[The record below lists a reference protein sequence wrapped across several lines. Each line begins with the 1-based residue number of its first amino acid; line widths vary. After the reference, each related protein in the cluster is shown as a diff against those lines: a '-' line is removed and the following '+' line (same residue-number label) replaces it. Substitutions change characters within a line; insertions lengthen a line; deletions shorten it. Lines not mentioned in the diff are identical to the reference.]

1 MIKSYQKNKTKQE
14 IKQACIEVLFPQQAT
29 LKECKLLIENR
40 YSVKLSNKEFSKWR
54 KEYEATNTNQ
64 PSDADQISE
73 VKEDKKEVKV
83 DNTKLSNYIS
93 NIESNIQSGKYAN
106 KN

>member
-1 MIKSYQKNKTKQE
+1 MASKRTLLKDLKVIRKNEKKEE

-29 LKECKLLIENR
+29 LKECKLLIEKNF
-40 YSVKLSNKEFSKWR
+40 SVKLSNKEFSKWR

-73 VKEDKKEVKV
+73 VKEDKKE
-83 DNTKLSNYIS
+83 DEELNNGTN
-93 NIESNIQSGKYAN
+93 NQE
-106 KN
+106 

>member
-1 MIKSYQKNKTKQE
+1 MPSKKTILNDLKIIRKNKTKQE
-14 IKQACIEVLFPQQAT
+14 IKQACIEALFPQQAT
-29 LKECKLLIENR
+29 LKECKLLIESH

-73 VKEDKKEVKV
+73 VKEDKKE
-83 DNTKLSNYIS
+83 DEELSNGT
-93 NIESNIQSGKYAN
+93 NNQE
-106 KN
+106 

>member
-1 MIKSYQKNKTKQE
+1 MASKRTLLKDLKVIRKNEKKEE

-29 LKECKLLIENR
+29 LKECKLLIESH

-73 VKEDKKEVKV
+73 VKEDKNE
-83 DNTKLSNYIS
+83 DEELSNGT
-93 NIESNIQSGKYAN
+93 NNQE
-106 KN
+106 

>member
-1 MIKSYQKNKTKQE
+1 MASKNTLLNDLKTIRKNKKKEE

-29 LKECKLLIENR
+29 LKECKLLIEKNF
-40 YSVKLSNKEFSKWR
+40 SVKLSNKEFSKWR

-73 VKEDKKEVKV
+73 VKEDKKE
-83 DNTKLSNYIS
+83 DEELSNGT
-93 NIESNIQSGKYAN
+93 NNQE
-106 KN
+106 

>member
-1 MIKSYQKNKTKQE
+1 MATKRTLLKDLKVIRKNEKKEE
-14 IKQACIEVLFPQQAT
+14 IRQACIEVLFPQQAT

-40 YSVKLSNKEFSKWR
+40 YSVKISNKEFSKWR

-73 VKEDKKEVKV
+73 VKEDKKE
-83 DNTKLSNYIS
+83 DEELSNGT
-93 NIESNIQSGKYAN
+93 NNQE
-106 KN
+106 